1 MARPS
6 KNNADFFSHDAGMRN
21 HRKIK
26 AIRNKF
32 GVAGYA
38 IWCMLLEHLTGS
50 DGNEFEKSDAEFELI
65 AGDFGVSVTEIRDV
79 ISFCIRLEL
88 LFENNGFIYS
98 ESLNDRL
105 APVYQKRGVAK
116 ELSKKQSRANGK
128 FCGSNI
134 DDPGVSVTEMPQSK
148 VKEITVNTHTVECLC
163 SVFGKKYKT
172 PEERLPAETGFFRDI
187 DAQYPKL
194 LEVYKTDQA
203 IIAQVTAY
211 MRHCDQTKRKRIGTA
226 HKLAET
232 IVQSDWIVL
241 TGGNISPPE
250 VTTTAYSAAEKR
262 RQEWTLE
269 GWEDFYKDQLRDN
282 NFRKHF
288 GYGDL
293 RSSTP
298 MGSNSER

>member
-1 MARPS
+1 MAKDLPYFKFVISEWNDGDVTICSMEAQGLFINICSIYWS
-6 KNNADFFSHDAGMRN
+6 KEGNLS
-21 HRKIK
+21 
-26 AIRNKF
+26 
-32 GVAGYA
+32 
-38 IWCMLLEHLTGS
+38 LTTAKRRFK
-50 DGNEFEKSDAEFELI
+50 DCNTTVWDELI
-65 AGDFGVSVTEIRDV
+65 AEGVIKIVDDNIRINFLDEQLAERKQLSVTNSKNVTKRWKKPASDTTV
-79 ISFCIRLEL
+79 VPS
-88 LFENNGFIYS
+88 NNDGI
-98 ESLNDRL
+98 N
-105 APVYQKRGVAK
+105 PVYNKEEKRR
-116 ELSKKQSRANGK
+116 E
-128 FCGSNI
+128 
-134 DDPGVSVTEMPQSK
+134 E
-148 VKEITVNTHTVECLC
+148 NTHTVECLC
-163 SVFGKKYKT
+163 SVFGKKYKPPT
-172 PEERLPAETGFFRDI
+172 ERLPAEAGFFRDI

-211 MRHCDQTKRKRIGTA
+211 MKHCDQTKRKRIGTA

>member
-1 MARPS
+1 MAKDLPYFKFVISEWNDGDVTICSMEAQGLFINICSIYWS
-6 KNNADFFSHDAGMRN
+6 KEGNLS
-21 HRKIK
+21 
-26 AIRNKF
+26 
-32 GVAGYA
+32 
-38 IWCMLLEHLTGS
+38 LTTAKRRFK
-50 DGNEFEKSDAEFELI
+50 DCNTTVWDELI
-65 AGDFGVSVTEIRDV
+65 AEGVIKIVDDNIRINFLDEQLAERKQLSVTNSKNVTKRWKKPASDTV
-79 ISFCIRLEL
+79 VLPL
-88 LFENNGFIYS
+88 NNDGI
-98 ESLNDRL
+98 N
-105 APVYQKRGVAK
+105 PVYNKEEKRR
-116 ELSKKQSRANGK
+116 E
-128 FCGSNI
+128 
-134 DDPGVSVTEMPQSK
+134 E
-148 VKEITVNTHTVECLC
+148 NTHTVECLC

>member
-1 MARPS
+1 MGNTLIKHYFPHDFNAR
-6 KNNADFFSHDAGMRN
+6 NDDDIEA
-21 HRKIK
+21 
-26 AIRNKF
+26 
-32 GVAGYA
+32 
-38 IWCMLLEHLTGS
+38 MLLDYRATGY
-50 DGNEFEKSDAEFELI
+50 GLYWGIVE
-65 AGDFGVSVTEIRDV
+65 
-79 ISFCIRLEL
+79 RLHED
-88 LFENNGFIYS
+88 ENSI
-98 ESLNDRL
+98 ELNDRFYK
-105 APVYQKRGVAK
+105 AVAK
-116 ELSKKQSRANGK
+116 QFME
-128 FCGSNI
+128 
-134 DDPGVSVTEMPQSK
+134 DPDK
-148 VKEITVNTHTVECLC
+148 VKTFIHDCVVKYFLFELNGDTLTCARVGRNIEKRSSISKERSEAGKAGAIAKKNKAIAEESEANAQQNLANPSKEKKSKVNTHTVECLC

-172 PEERLPAETGFFRDI
+172 PEERLPPETGFFRDI

-211 MRHCDQTKRKRIGTA
+211 MKHCDQTKRKRIGTA